1 MQVSLQSKVCLA
13 TCAAI
18 SAYAAYSNPA
28 RWVTWY
34 VVSALAETIFC
45 RSDFLAAKE
54 GHKTEFRCMWGEDKE
69 IRQKAIKSLANSMPG
84 LVTTAINLLAL
95 GVISQIVQLPSG
107 WNPGIEAAIYNQPAI
122 TSGAI
127 SAALFYL
134 YRLQKEQDPRIQ
146 NLLEQAII

>member
-1 MQVSLQSKVCLA
+1 M
-13 TCAAI
+13 
-18 SAYAAYSNPA
+18 
-28 RWVTWY
+28 
-34 VVSALAETIFC
+34 
-45 RSDFLAAKE
+45 
-54 GHKTEFRCMWGEDKE
+54 
-69 IRQKAIKSLANSMPG
+69 
-84 LVTTAINLLAL
+84 TTAINLLAL